1 MKRQSRREMIEGI
14 QYAAFWLANEIHSL
28 PRESALATLL
38 REISDEAIDCVMSC
52 SSAGRQTVAVLTG
65 ALATKLRG
73 DPHKDYALEWTE
85 GEELESEIM
94 LASIL
99 HLEQLRRAGMREVM
113 SVPVDPWASD
123 ARFEYR
129 TARGRV
135 HRLDVRELM
144 ERFLPDPW
152 RPPADF
158 ATSDVAARRHHRR
171 MSKRRQSAWSYGSLF
186 PSSPATGHVC

>member
-1 MKRQSRREMIEGI
+1 MNTRSRREMIEGI
-14 QYAAFWLANEIHSL
+14 QYAAFWLANEIHNL
-28 PRESALATLL
+28 PRESVFPTLL
-38 REISDEAIDCVMSC
+38 REISNEAIEFIMSC
-52 SSAGRQTVAVLTG
+52 SGAGRQTVAVLTG

-73 DPHKDYALEWTE
+73 DPDKDYALEWTE

-99 HLEQLRRAGMREVM
+99 HLEQLRRAGTLEVM

-129 TARGRV
+129 TARGRA

-171 MSKRRQSAWSYGSLF
+171 MSKRRQSAWSCESLF
-186 PSSPATGHVC
+186 PASPATGHLC